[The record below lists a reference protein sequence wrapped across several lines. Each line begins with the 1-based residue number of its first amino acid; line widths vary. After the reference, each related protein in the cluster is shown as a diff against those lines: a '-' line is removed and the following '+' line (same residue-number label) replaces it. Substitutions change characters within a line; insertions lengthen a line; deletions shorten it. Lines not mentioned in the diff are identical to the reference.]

1 MKARSVLYIIL
12 LVLLVPSARAIAN
25 SAPQWVIGTYWLS
38 QDTDGGVT
46 LCYVEDITSYGRSYL
61 IPCKVWDDPKD
72 PGMMRTL
79 VYHVGVFDLS
89 VKAIEEDGELE
100 DWDLHFLQFPIHE
113 GRVWNHTV
121 TRTGDDGG
129 LYTTTSAYRVVGT
142 EKVNYNKGEDAYII
156 NATGD
161 YIADRVFHYVPSI
174 DGFPGSCIADI
185 VNEWSTGRLTR
196 LISHGKTPIPLEDVD
211 VDGIPEIAA
220 PLLEI
225 EEEPHEGMR
234 LIGRFVNAATGDPVR
249 GMSIFFPGDDRK
261 WTSDVLG
268 KFLIPLPDTLGTML
282 ISFSHPEFCFERGI
296 IRVNKGEERLLVTA
310 EPEEGCDPTTITV
323 EGEEGDLGDIPVWPH
338 ASYRVISDIE
348 IGVSFTVQS
357 ECTGRFQKGT
367 GMQSPAKEHIITTH
381 GQTDHK
387 IKLELRPPDTE
398 VEDTIFVIPHQAAC
412 NTVLV
417 RYLGDEL
424 HLSLCG
430 NDNCEP
436 GEDADLCPQDCIGAE
451 CGNGLCEHG
460 ESASACPA
468 DCEASVTIDLPRG
481 PNIAV
486 GEDIE
491 VAARYGTGSG
501 QLLEG
506 TCICWLREVT
516 PEPVGEP
523 FDGHFEMDLDKE
535 DGTYR
540 ISLETGEAGV
550 YRVWVTCSLEDDNA
564 TSPEREVRVS
574 RSTGSQS
581 LRVTSPR
588 ASYEL
593 GETVSLR
600 IRTEG
605 TGNSCNYRLVIER
618 PSGEEWVVGTTG
630 AVASC
635 REHGWGFSTDSAFTE
650 GAGMYTVRVQELS
663 QGIEG
668 FLELDHGSTGTDP
681 TSCADDDPGSATSK
695 LVLVRGHGTMT
706 VRMGGGTP
714 TSAHGYL
721 SLRDAVIDEPVPR
734 GMEGDLDDGCMY
746 GCPCTNDEL
755 VTVDDTTVRFRLGVC
770 DDEDIVDIAYRITG
784 PNPAVKVSLKEGD
797 GVLVGFTGSYGGETA
812 WLPLCTGASPLEISV
827 DRNTA
832 EVGEDV
838 IVDVVTRYEGALS
851 VKVTRPDGTFK
862 DVSMRQVRKTC
873 QDSPCQCPTGEQCSC
888 PQTCTFTWR
897 GSITIDLDGPKG
909 LYRIECTLDIP
920 DASVEKDQVSFTV
933 ADTSAVDVHVEL
945 DRYIITPGERVEA
958 RVYINE
964 NERPVQDAVVVG
976 TIMVEVEVDDGPLG
990 VEQTPS
996 RQRPLGGKV
1005 YFRNRADHFVASF
1018 TPPGPDEYE
1027 LHVLATLDSGSHA
1040 EGNVAFSVKERVESA
1055 QSIEREALDAARADE
1070 FGRCAERYMEAARYW
1085 LARQKSDEGI
1095 HDAVRA
1101 ATCLELDDLDVVQ
1114 RSAGYKEFAQLLRRS
1129 PFSKDEVRQ
1138 HGNAAVLSLVAIFER
1153 LSGDHFNAAAT
1164 LEEARSILD
1173 DIIGKTCPS
1182 DDPLC
1187 AAVDPLVLD
1196 TLATIQRITGDI
1208 DGFRKT
1214 SAATARI
1221 LESKLILSCVDEVRA
1236 EHCSPVITRIGSDEH
1251 NNLVFTVENPGPN
1264 TFISKSA
1271 LYRLNSGNLKQCGLP
1286 ELTLGPG
1293 RSTRVVAECEYD
1305 GSDRVSLKVTCLRS
1319 RSTCASEDYVFG
1331 LLALSRKWLQAGER
1345 LQSTSLKQ
1353 QVVDIV
1359 LNEMK
1364 GTDYPQQLP
1373 ILTFIAARTLA
1384 SIGDQK
1390 GAKDACTNANSLLGR
1405 IADTSSDSLFFSYG
1419 GMSQCHRIL
1428 GSEEKADDLLE
1439 KAERSLSALDTVNA
1453 HRFRSGLLFAQGEH
1467 DRARVECRRALVEGL
1482 DEPELHRDLIFTSF
1496 CLDILQRSE
1505 VAANT
1510 CSLLTIVPDN
1520 EAQSMLSVFS
1530 TFPPP
1535 LSYCHSATL
1544 LSPED
1549 VSCGD
1554 GQCDLGE
1561 TSRSCCVDC
1570 PCSPGMWCSRTV
1582 GRCVPHTSLEQDESR
1597 ELAQELI
1604 ELARFARELEAL
1616 AGKLE
1621 NHYKEIDDTDRAMKA
1636 RTVRPLLAGIAK
1648 DLVNAAKELPNG
1660 PIERASGEAD
1670 ALRGVLRI
1678 ARASVARAMSTWEG
1692 DNGSP

>member
-12 LVLLVPSARAIAN
+12 LVLLVPSATAIAN

-38 QDTDGGVT
+38 QDTDGSVT
-46 LCYVEDITSYGRSYL
+46 LCYVEDITSFGRSYTV
-61 IPCKVWDDPKD
+61 PCKVWDDPND
-72 PGMMRTL
+72 PDMIRTII
-79 VYHVGVFDLS
+79 YHVGVFDLA

-121 TRTGDDGG
+121 TRTGDDGA
-129 LYTTTSAYRVVGT
+129 LYTTTSAFSVEGT
-142 EKVNYNKGEDAYII
+142 EKVDYYKGEDAYII

-161 YIADRVFHYVPSI
+161 YLADRIFHYVPAI
-174 DGFPGSCIADI
+174 DGFPGSCISDI
-185 VNEWSTGRLTR
+185 VNEWSTGQLTK

-211 VDGIPEIAA
+211 VDGIPDIAA

-225 EEEPHEGMR
+225 EEEPHEGIR
-234 LIGRFVNAATGDPVR
+234 LVGRFVNAATGDPVR

-268 KFLIPLPDTLGTML
+268 KFLIPLPDTTGKML
-282 ISFSHPEFCFERGI
+282 ISFSHPDFCFERGVF
-296 IRVNKGEERLLVTA
+296 RVDKGEGSLQVSA
-310 EPEEGCDPTTITV
+310 EPEEGCDPTTVTV
-323 EGEEGDLGDIPVWPH
+323 DGDEGDLGDIPVWPH
-338 ASYRVISDIE
+338 ASYRVISDVE
-348 IGVSFTVQS
+348 VGVSFTVQS

-387 IKLELRPPDTE
+387 IKFEIRPPDTE
-398 VEDTIFVIPHQAAC
+398 VEETIFVIPHQAAC
-412 NTVLV
+412 NVVLV
-417 RYLGDEL
+417 HYLGGEL

-430 NDNCEP
+430 NDSCEP
-436 GEDADLCPQDCIGAE
+436 GEDGEICPEDCVGSE

-460 ESASACPA
+460 EGEFSCPA

-491 VAARYGTGSG
+491 VAARYATGSG
-501 QLLEG
+501 QMLDG

-516 PEPVGEP
+516 PDPVGEP

-550 YRVWVTCSLEDDNA
+550 YKVWVACSREGDNA

-574 RSTGSQS
+574 RSTVSPS

-588 ASYEL
+588 TSYGL

-605 TGNSCNYRLVIER
+605 TGNSCNYRLIVER
-618 PSGEEWVVGTTG
+618 PSGDEWIIGTTG

-635 REHGWGFSTDSAFTE
+635 REHGWGFSTDAAFTE
-650 GAGMYTVRVQELS
+650 GTGTYTVRVQELS

-668 FLELDHGSTGTDP
+668 YLELDHGSTGSDP
-681 TSCADDDPGSATSK
+681 SECADDDPGSATSK

-706 VRMGGGTP
+706 LRMGGGTP

-721 SLRDAVIDEPVPR
+721 QLRDAAIDEPVPR

-770 DDEDIVDIAYRITG
+770 DDEDAVDMDYRITG

-797 GVLVGFTGSYGGETA
+797 GVLVGFSGSYGGETA
-812 WLPLCTGASPLEISV
+812 WLPLCTEASPLEISV
-827 DRNTA
+827 DRITA
-832 EVGEDV
+832 DVGDDV
-838 IVDVVTRYEGALS
+838 TVDVVTRSEGTLS
-851 VKVTRPDGTFK
+851 VRVTLPDGTFK
-862 DVSMRQVRKTC
+862 DVPMRQVRKTC

-888 PQTCTFTWR
+888 PQTCKFTWR
-897 GSITIDLDGPKG
+897 GALTIDRDGPKG
-909 LYRIECTLDIP
+909 LYRVEGTLEVP
-920 DASVEKDQVSFTV
+920 DAAVKKDDVSFTV
-933 ADTSAVDVHVEL
+933 ADSSAVEVHVEL

-958 RVYINE
+958 RVFIDE

-990 VEQTPS
+990 VEQTPA

-1005 YFRNRADHFVASF
+1005 YFRNRADHFIASF
-1018 TPPGPDEYE
+1018 TPPGPGEYE
-1027 LHVLATLDSGSHA
+1027 LHVVATLDSGSHVDS
-1040 EGNVAFSVKERVESA
+1040 NIAFSVKEKVESA
-1055 QSIEREALDAARADE
+1055 QSIEREALEAAYADE

-1085 LARQKSDEGI
+1085 LARQKSEEGI

-1101 ATCLELDDLDVVQ
+1101 ATCLELDDLDMSQ
-1114 RSAGYKEFAQLLRRS
+1114 RSALYKEFAQLLRRS
-1129 PFSKDEVRQ
+1129 PLSKDDARQ
-1138 HGNAAVLSLVAIFER
+1138 HGNAALLSLVAVFER
-1153 LSGDHFNAAAT
+1153 LSGDYSNAAAT
-1164 LEEARSILD
+1164 LEEVQSILD
-1173 DIIGKTCPS
+1173 DIIGKVCPT
-1182 DDPLC
+1182 DDLLC

-1196 TLATIQRITGDI
+1196 SLATIQRLAGDI
-1208 DGFRKT
+1208 EGSRET
-1214 SAATARI
+1214 SRAIARI
-1221 LESKLILSCVDEVRA
+1221 LESQLILSCADEVQT
-1236 EHCSPVITRIGSDEH
+1236 EQCSPVITRIGSDDR
-1251 NNLVFTVENPGPN
+1251 NKLIFTIENPGPN
-1264 TFISKSA
+1264 TFTSKSA

-1293 RSTRVVAECEYD
+1293 RSTRVISECEYD

-1319 RSTCASEDYVFG
+1319 RSSCASEDYVFG

-1345 LQSTSLKQ
+1345 LQSTSLQ
-1353 QVVDIV
+1353 QQAVDIV

-1364 GTDYPQQLP
+1364 GTDYPQQIP
-1373 ILTFIAARTLA
+1373 ILTFIAARTLD
-1384 SIGDQK
+1384 SIGDRN
-1390 GAKDACTNANSLLGR
+1390 GAKEACKSANSLLSQ
-1405 IADTSSDSLFFSYG
+1405 IADTSSDTIFFSYG
-1419 GMSQCHRIL
+1419 GMSLCHRIL
-1428 GSEEKADDLLE
+1428 GSNDKADELLA
-1439 KAERSLSALDTVNA
+1439 KAERSLANQDTVNA
-1453 HRFRSGLLFAQGEH
+1453 HRFRAGLLVAQGEH
-1467 DRARVECRRALVEGL
+1467 DKARVECRRALVEGL
-1482 DEPELHRDLIFTSF
+1482 DETELHRDLIFTSF
-1496 CLDILQRSE
+1496 CLDILQRGE

-1510 CSLLTIVPDN
+1510 CSLLTIVPDI
-1520 EAQSMLSVFS
+1520 EAQSMLSVFG
-1530 TFPPP
+1530 TFPLP
-1535 LSYCHSATL
+1535 LSYCHGATL

-1561 TSRSCCVDC
+1561 TSMSCCVDC

-1582 GRCVPHTSLEQDESR
+1582 GRCVPRTSLEQDESR

-1621 NHYKEIDDTDRAMKA
+1621 NYYEGMGDTVRAKKA
-1636 RTVRPLLAGIAK
+1636 STVRPLLAGVAK
-1648 DLVNAAKELPNG
+1648 DLVNGARELPNG

-1670 ALRGVLRI
+1670 ALRGVLRM
-1678 ARASVARAMSTWEG
+1678 ARASVARSLSAWRWV
-1692 DNGSP
+1692 